1 MTSPGRQY
9 PDGPLEPPPGWPNP
23 LGAMKSFGAAMDR
36 LYTDPGVPAAEAS
49 ALGQMMHAILGAPDP
64 EPGPPYVHVLVP
76 PEPIGEDKDGNDIY
90 PEPGPAYT
98 VREIPLAELV
108 DPDRPAW
115 LVRAAVACDARERR
129 REFLRIAIEERPLSI
144 AVGEPIDWDEY
155 RWKPGA
161 GEP

>member
-1 MTSPGRQY
+1 MLGNLA
-9 PDGPLEPPPGWPNP
+9 GPAFPP
-23 LGAMKSFGAAMDR
+23 L
-36 LYTDPGVPAAEAS
+36 
-49 ALGQMMHAILGAPDP
+49 PDP
-64 EPGPPYVHVLVP
+64 DRDYQVLPDACGDLLASLLAPAIEPGPPYVHTFVP
-76 PEPIGEDKDGNDIY
+76 PEPIGEDEDGNDIY

-98 VREIPLAELV
+98 LTEKPLTELV

-115 LVRAAVACDARERR
+115 LVKAAMACDAREHLRK
-129 REFLRIAIEERPLSI
+129 EALRIPVEVRPLSI